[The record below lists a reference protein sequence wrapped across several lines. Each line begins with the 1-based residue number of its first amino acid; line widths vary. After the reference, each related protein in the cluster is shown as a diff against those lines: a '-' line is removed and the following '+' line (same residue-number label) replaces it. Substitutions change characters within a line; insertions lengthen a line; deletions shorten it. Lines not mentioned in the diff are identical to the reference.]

1 MLEELHING
10 YALIDSIS
18 FNVKPGLT
26 ILTGETGAGK
36 SILAGALGLLLGLKG
51 DTGAIRTGKEET
63 LVSASLKINNNREL
77 LEWLKERGI
86 EPEEG
91 IILIRRSLKKAG
103 RGSIYIQSTPV
114 TLSELREFSSFF
126 FDMHSQ
132 HEHQSLLSPENHRR
146 MLDRYGGTEEEA
158 RDFGENFSTLS
169 TKKKELQSLLGN
181 ERERLRELDILQFS
195 LNEIEEAKLIPG
207 EEEELEKERS
217 ILNQYEKLY
226 SLMENVY
233 ARIAESR
240 GGALANVREAMESLK
255 AAAEIDEQLVEFS
268 KRMNEAFYELEDIG
282 DSVRARQG
290 GVQFSADRL
299 DYCEQ
304 RLVKIHRLEKKYG
317 GSVPDVLNY
326 KNQCEKKIAA
336 MENYESEKA
345 ALEEEIQKLE
355 KEVFA
360 KAKVLSEKRTKAAK
374 TLEKDIESILKN
386 LGMPKAEFHVEVQKR
401 MGPQGK
407 PSCTIHGI
415 DNVEFT
421 ISPNQGE
428 PTKPLKDIASGG
440 EISRI
445 MLAIKSIL
453 AENDSISCLIFD
465 EIDSGIGGEV
475 GVAIGEYLHGLAAHK
490 QVLCITHLASIAVR
504 ADNHMRVQKVVEG
517 GRTNTSVSTLKREE
531 RVEEIA
537 RMLAGDRE
545 GEASLSH
552 ARELLSRY
560 GVGEG
565 M

>member
-1 MLEELHING
+1 MLEELQIKG

-18 FNVKPGLT
+18 FNVNSGLT

-63 LVSASLKINNNREL
+63 LVSASLKVENNEEL
-77 LEWLKERGI
+77 LQWLNQREI

-91 IILIRRSLKKAG
+91 IILIRRTLKKAG
-103 RGSIYIQSTPV
+103 RGSIYIQSIPV
-114 TLSELREFSSFF
+114 TLSELREFSALV

-132 HEHQSLLSPENHRR
+132 HEHQSLLSPDNHRR

-158 RDFGENFSTLS
+158 RHFGEVFTVLS
-169 TKKKELQSLLGN
+169 TKRKELQSLLGN
-181 ERERLRELDILQFS
+181 ERDLLRELDILQFS
-195 LNEIEEAKLIPG
+195 VNEIEEARLNPG
-207 EEEELEKERS
+207 EEEELEKERT

-226 SLMENVY
+226 SLMENTY
-233 ARIAESR
+233 SRTAESR
-240 GGALANVREAMESLK
+240 GGALANVREAMESLNS
-255 AAAEIDEQLVEFS
+255 AAEIDGNLVDFS
-268 KRMNEAFYELEDIG
+268 KRMNEAFYELEDIS
-282 DSVRARQG
+282 DSVRDYQG

-299 DYCEQ
+299 ESCEQ
-304 RLVKIHRLEKKYG
+304 RLAKIHRLEKKYG
-317 GSVPDVLNY
+317 GSVREVLDY
-326 KNQCEKKIAA
+326 KDQSEKKIAA
-336 MENYESEKA
+336 MENYESEKK
-345 ALEEEIQKLE
+345 ALEEEIQSLE

-360 KAKVLSEKRTKAAK
+360 RAKVLSEKRAEAAK
-374 TLEKDIESILKN
+374 TLEKEIESILKN
-386 LGMPKAEFHVEVQKR
+386 LGMSKAEFHVEVQKR
-401 MGPQGK
+401 MGAQGK
-407 PSCTIHGI
+407 PSCAVHGI

-428 PTKPLKDIASGG
+428 PAKPLKDIASGG

-490 QVLCITHLASIAVR
+490 QVLCITHLASIAAR
-504 ADNHMRVQKVVEG
+504 ADTHLRVEKVVEG
-517 GRTNTSVSTLKREE
+517 GRTNTSVSTLNNEE

-545 GEASLSH
+545 GKASLSH

-560 GVGEG
+560 EER
-565 M
+565 

>member
-1 MLEELHING
+1 MLEELQING
-10 YALIDSIS
+10 YALINSIS
-18 FNVKPGLT
+18 FNVNSGLT

-63 LVSASLKINNNREL
+63 LVSASLKVENNEEL
-77 LEWLKERGI
+77 LSWLNQREI

-91 IILIRRSLKKAG
+91 IVLIRRTLKKAG

-114 TLSELREFSSFF
+114 TLSELREFSSLV

-132 HEHQSLLSPENHRR
+132 HEHQSLLSPDNHRR

-158 RDFGENFSTLS
+158 RHFGEVFTVLS
-169 TKKKELQSLLGN
+169 TKRKELQSLLGN
-181 ERERLRELDILQFS
+181 ERDRLRELDILQFS
-195 LNEIEEAKLIPG
+195 VNEIEEARLNPG
-207 EEEELEKERS
+207 EEEELEKERT

-226 SLMENVY
+226 SLMENTY
-233 ARIAESR
+233 SRTAESR
-240 GGALANVREAMESLK
+240 GGALANVREAMESLNS
-255 AAAEIDEQLVEFS
+255 AAEIDENLVDFS
-268 KRMNEAFYELEDIG
+268 KRMNEAFYELEDISG
-282 DSVRARQG
+282 SVRDYQG

-299 DYCEQ
+299 ESCEQ
-304 RLVKIHRLEKKYG
+304 RLAKIHRLEKKYG
-317 GSVPDVLNY
+317 GSVREVLDY
-326 KNQCEKKIAA
+326 KDQSEKKIAA
-336 MENYESEKA
+336 MENYESEKK
-345 ALEEEIQKLE
+345 ALEEEIQSLE

-360 KAKVLSEKRTKAAK
+360 RAKILSEKRAEAAK
-374 TLEKDIESILKN
+374 TLEKEIESILKN

-401 MGPQGK
+401 MGAQNK
-407 PSCTIHGI
+407 PSCAVHGI

-428 PTKPLKDIASGG
+428 PAKPLKDIASGG

-475 GVAIGEYLHGLAAHK
+475 GVAIGEYLHDLAAHK
-490 QVLCITHLASIAVR
+490 QVLCITHLASIAAR
-504 ADNHMRVQKVVEG
+504 ADTHLRVEKIVEG
-517 GRTNTSVSTLKREE
+517 GRTNTSVSTLNNEE

-545 GEASLSH
+545 GKASLSH

-560 GVGEG
+560 RER
-565 M
+565 

>member
-1 MLEELHING
+1 MLEELQING

-18 FNVKPGLT
+18 FNVNSGLT

-63 LVSASLKINNNREL
+63 LVSASLKVENNEEL
-77 LEWLKERGI
+77 LSWLNQREI

-91 IILIRRSLKKAG
+91 IILIRRTLKKAG

-114 TLSELREFSSFF
+114 TLSELREFSALV

-132 HEHQSLLSPENHRR
+132 HEHQSLLSPDNHRR

-158 RDFGENFSTLS
+158 RHFGEVFTVLS
-169 TKKKELQSLLGN
+169 TKRKELQSLLGN
-181 ERERLRELDILQFS
+181 ERDRLRELDILQFS
-195 LNEIEEAKLIPG
+195 VNEIEEARLNPG
-207 EEEELEKERS
+207 EEEELEKERT

-226 SLMENVY
+226 SLMENTY
-233 ARIAESR
+233 SRTAESR
-240 GGALANVREAMESLK
+240 GGALANVREAMESLNS
-255 AAAEIDEQLVEFS
+255 AAEIDENLVDFS
-268 KRMNEAFYELEDIG
+268 KRMNEAFYELEDISG
-282 DSVRARQG
+282 SVRDYQG

-299 DYCEQ
+299 ESCEQ
-304 RLVKIHRLEKKYG
+304 RLAKIHRLEKKYG
-317 GSVPDVLNY
+317 GSVREVLDY
-326 KNQCEKKIAA
+326 KDQSEKKIAA
-336 MENYESEKA
+336 MENYESEKK
-345 ALEEEIQKLE
+345 ALEEEIQSLE

-360 KAKVLSEKRTKAAK
+360 RAKVLSEKRAEAAK
-374 TLEKDIESILKN
+374 TLEKEIESILKN

-401 MGPQGK
+401 MGAQGK
-407 PSCTIHGI
+407 PSCAVHGI

-428 PTKPLKDIASGG
+428 PAKPLKDIASGG

-490 QVLCITHLASIAVR
+490 QVLCITHLASIAAR
-504 ADNHMRVQKVVEG
+504 ADTHLRVEKIVEG
-517 GRTNTSVSTLKREE
+517 GRTNTSVSTLNNEE

-545 GEASLSH
+545 GKASLSH

-560 GVGEG
+560 RER
-565 M
+565 